1 MDSPPM
7 ADNLPAVPDDVDDV
21 DAVVLRDIHYET
33 DLDEAPQPGP
43 PVPVDPAAPREQW
56 LPVIPDAF
64 RRDNIRGTLAR
75 AGGRHWHTARYHG
88 FRAPAY
94 LLAASLWAVVGVLR
108 VLGRLIRWWHV
119 TEQHGLRSD
128 AAAAGD
134 SREWLKL
141 HKEAKETRRVRGIFL
156 AGLAGG
162 IIIATAAMV
171 AYSPWWGWALLAALL
186 LAFFARAGRPAD
198 RPIIGQAVV
207 TPRYRRLSADIVLR
221 AYYAAG
227 LGHPDKPDQQVM
239 FGGPMHRDGEGSAV
253 LVDLPYGK
261 TLRDAVEAK
270 DRVASG
276 IDVTESQIFIRRDPT
291 STRRHMLWVADRDPL
306 AVPVGRTPL
315 LACRATDIWKPAPL
329 GLDER
334 GQLVK
339 VPVLWHSI
347 LVGALPRQGKT
358 FSARLLALF
367 AALDP
372 YCQLDVFDASG
383 KPDWRKFALVAES
396 SAFGLTPTRDGKP
409 PEILLHT
416 LERIRADVEDRYERL
431 SALPTHVCPE
441 GKLTRAI
448 ARDPRYKMPVRVLV
462 LDEMQEYFEL
472 GSISGAIAELL
483 VYLVRVAP
491 GAGVS
496 LIDATQ
502 RPSGIGSGGEVAKRF
517 TAFRDL
523 HQLRFSLRTPDW
535 RVSEMVLGAGSLG
548 EGADSS
554 KLLPE
559 YKGVGILRGA
569 TDACPTVRCFLADHP
584 DAEKILL
591 AARALRERAGTL
603 AGMAAGI
610 EASALV
616 RDVLADVLAVFGADT
631 GLHWAALAE
640 RLAAQF
646 PGRWAEAADAAVSAQ
661 CRELSVPSVDVR
673 WPPGRDGAVRKG
685 CRRSDVEAATRNTPG
700 QGA

>member
-1 MDSPPM
+1 MTGEPR
-7 ADNLPAVPDDVDDV
+7 NLPAIPDD
-21 DAVVLRDIHYET
+21 AAVLRDVHYEH

-43 PVPVDPAAPREQW
+43 PVPVDAPPPAETW
-56 LPVIPDAF
+56 LPVIPAHLDGLEA
-64 RRDNIRGTLAR
+64 IRATLAR
-75 AGGRHWHTARYHG
+75 AGARHWHTTKFHG

-94 LLAASLWAVVGVLR
+94 LVIACGWAVVGVAR

-119 TEQHGLRSD
+119 TEQYQLRSA

-134 SREWLKL
+134 GGEWMKL
-141 HKEAKETRRVRGIFL
+141 HREAKETRRVRGIIL
-156 AGLAGG
+156 AAAVAAAAALA
-162 IIIATAAMV
+162 AAMW
-171 AYSPWWGWALLAALL
+171 AYAPWWAWLLASSALLVAL
-186 LAFFARAGRPAD
+186 ARAGRPAG
-198 RPIIGQAVV
+198 RPIIKTAVV
-207 TPRYRRLSADIVLR
+207 EPRYRKLSADIVLR
-221 AYYAAG
+221 AYYAAQ
-227 LGHPDKPDQQVM
+227 LGHPDKDGQQVM

-261 TLRDAVEAK
+261 TLKDAVEAK
-270 DRVASG
+270 DRIASG

-339 VPVLWHSI
+339 VPILWHSI

-372 YCQLDVFDASG
+372 HCKLDVFDASG
-383 KPDWRKFALVAES
+383 KPDWRKFALVADS
-396 SAFGLTPTRDGKP
+396 CAFGLTPTREGKP
-409 PEILLHT
+409 PEILLAT
-416 LERIRADVEDRYERL
+416 LEGIRADVEDRYERL
-431 SALPTHVCPE
+431 SGLPTHICPE

-448 ARDPRYKMPVRVLV
+448 ARDPRYEMPVRVLV

-472 GSISGAIAELL
+472 GPISSQIAELL

-523 HQLRFSLRTPDW
+523 HALRFSLRTPDW

-548 EGADSS
+548 EGVDSS

-569 TDACPTVRCFLADHP
+569 TDANPTVRCFLADHP
-584 DAEKILL
+584 DAEKILA
-591 AARALRERAGTL
+591 AARQLRERAGTL
-603 AGMAAGI
+603 DGMAAGI
-610 EASALV
+610 ERDALT

-631 GLHWAALAE
+631 GLHWGVLAE

-646 PGRWAEAADAAVSAQ
+646 PGRWADVTAEAISAQ
-661 CRELSVPSVDVR
+661 CRDLGVPSVTVKM
-673 WPPGRDGAVRKG
+673 DGQPLRG
-685 CRRSDVEAATRNTPG
+685 CRLADIQGG
-700 QGA
+700 QRA